1 VSWKEIAAQTA
12 PVLPKDISTRLDDEK
27 SVRGRLEGPV
37 LRLEVIP
44 GFLYGRFNRQEVL
57 AKFSETASRLAGYEV
72 RAQLSELSDD
82 PGSSKRS
89 LDDLKAFKE
98 VRFVLINYINGGI
111 SNGKRR
117 ISRGLPRQP
126 GEHDEAGSEDA
137 AGFSEDAGRAGEQG
151 I

>member
-1 VSWKEIAAQTA
+1 MEMPPAENSAISVSWKEIAAQTA

-57 AKFSETASRLAGYEV
+57 AKFSETASRLAGYGI
-72 RAQLSELSDD
+72 RAHLSELSDD

-98 VRFVLINYINGGI
+98 VRFV
-111 SNGKRR
+111 
-117 ISRGLPRQP
+117 
-126 GEHDEAGSEDA
+126 
-137 AGFSEDAGRAGEQG
+137 
-151 I
+151 